1 MNSTSTSIFA
11 VQSPDLVELRRTRSA
26 RGAGTGVR
34 ASWLVCRCPCQSRRR
49 AVSCAVCSWRARP
62 EKGGHGLQRCAQRPG
77 MRLSCYGSCRTSRP
91 SARHVGTFPL
101 WPGRPCASSARS
113 ALRSARVT
121 CPRPSSPRRAQ
132 PKCGE
137 TVGFSAFAHSEDRAQ
152 CARHF
157 ALLRPLK
164 PKLHRKFSS
173 DQVFFSG
180 TPVP

>member
-1 MNSTSTSIFA
+1 MNSTSTLIIA
-11 VQSPDLVELRRTRSA
+11 VHSPDLVEHRRPRSA
-26 RGAGTGVR
+26 RGAGTGVTALAPHR
-34 ASWLVCRCPCQSRRR
+34 PYRSRRR
-49 AVSCAVCSWRARP
+49 PAAWTARRLMARL
-62 EKGGHGLQRCAQRPG
+62 EKGWHWQQRCAQQIG
-77 MRLSCYGSCRTSRP
+77 MRLSCCGSCRTYGP